1 MKEKLRQQVRRQA
14 REKAEEYLVSLSVE
28 EQAMLL
34 KYESPAIFK
43 AGIPEY
49 NWWNEALHGVAR
61 AGTATVFPVPIAM
74 AASFNEDLVKEIGDC
89 ISTEG
94 RAKYNGFQRE
104 KDYDIFKGLTYW
116 SPPTSIFFVTPD
128 GEEAMRPLEKIRF

>member
-1 MKEKLRQQVRRQA
+1 MKEKLRQQARGQA
-14 REKAEEYLVSLSVE
+14 REKAEAYLKDRASE

-34 KYESPAIFK
+34 KYESPAIPK

-74 AASFNEDLVKEIGDC
+74 AASFDEELDSSGRRTMTFIKALPIGLP
-89 ISTEG
+89 I
-94 RAKYNGFQRE
+94 
-104 KDYDIFKGLTYW
+104 
-116 SPPTSIFFVTPD
+116 SIFFVIPD
-128 GEEAMRPLEKIRF
+128 GEEVMRPLEKILI

>member
-1 MKEKLRQQVRRQA
+1 MKEKLRQQARGQA
-14 REKAEEYLVSLSVE
+14 REKAEAYLKDLSIE

-34 KYESPAIFK
+34 KYESPAIPK

-74 AASFNEDLVKEIGDC
+74 AASFDEELVKEIGDC

-94 RAKYNGFQRE
+94 EQNITDSSGRRTMTFIKALP
-104 KDYDIFKGLTYW
+104 IGL
-116 SPPTSIFFVTPD
+116 PISIFFVIPD
-128 GEEAMRPLEKIRF
+128 GEEVMRPLEKIPI

>member
-61 AGTATVFPVPIAM
+61 AGTATVFPVCLLYTSD
-74 AASFNEDLVKEIGDC
+74 AADE
-89 ISTEG
+89 
-94 RAKYNGFQRE
+94 
-104 KDYDIFKGLTYW
+104 
-116 SPPTSIFFVTPD
+116 
-128 GEEAMRPLEKIRF
+128 